1 MKMNEL
7 GSTGLVVSELCVGTL
22 PMGPLQSD
30 VPLEAGADVLLKAME
45 SGVNFFDTA
54 QLYKSYPYLRKALK
68 QYGASEG
75 TRRDVIIASKSR
87 AEDYKGMDDAITEA
101 MKELGRDY
109 VDIFLL
115 HAARADETVFETRT
129 GAIEALIKAKEAGR
143 IRFIGISTHNT
154 GLAAKSAGVP
164 EIDIVFPLVNKLGL
178 GILGGG
184 LKEMLK
190 SIEQVRQSGKGLY
203 AMKALSGGHL
213 VSDMLDAIG
222 YVRAI
227 PGMQAVSVGVTTI
240 EELDL
245 QLRIF
250 NDEKIDPSS
259 LAGLKAKKKLK
270 IVSLLCSSC
279 GTCVRNC
286 PNSALTMID
295 NVPAADPSKCVL
307 CGYCTPACPQF
318 AIRLK

>member
-1 MKMNEL
+1 MKMNAL
-7 GSTGLVVSELCVGTL
+7 GSTGLAVSELCVGTL
-22 PMGPLQSD
+22 PMGPLQCD
-30 VPLEAGADVLLKAME
+30 IPLNAGADILLKAME

-54 QLYKSYPYLRKALK
+54 QIYKSYPYLRKALK

-75 TRRDVIIASKSR
+75 TRRDIIITSKST
-87 AEDYKGMDDAITEA
+87 AADYKGMDDAITEA
-101 MKELGRDY
+101 MKELDRDY

-115 HAARADETVFETRT
+115 HAARADEKVFEKRA
-129 GAIEALIKAKEAGR
+129 GAMEALLKAREAGR

-154 GLAAKSAGVP
+154 GIAAMSAGVP

-184 LKEMLK
+184 LREMLK

-213 VSDMLDAIG
+213 VNDMLDAIG

-227 PGMQAVSVGVTTI
+227 PGMQAVSVGVSTI

-250 NDEKIDPSS
+250 NDEKIDPAF
-259 LAGLKAKKKLK
+259 LAGLKSRKQIKV
-270 IVSLLCSSC
+270 VSLLCSSC

-286 PNSALTMID
+286 PNSALSMID
-295 NVPAADPSKCVL
+295 NVPVVDPSKCVL